1 MELAAKF
8 NLAMGLRAKFN
19 LVILAAFAVG
29 FLLAAVALN
38 RVFID
43 NAREQVLGNARI
55 MMTAANAIRNYT
67 VQELVPLLP
76 AEHDG
81 KFVPETVPAYAA
93 QKNFKEVQAAFTGY
107 TYREPALNPTNPSDR
122 AQDWEADIIGLF
134 RNEPKR
140 QELVVVR
147 DTPFGPTLNLA
158 RPIAIREDTCLTCH
172 STPSVAPAALTRSY
186 GSANG
191 FGWKLNETIGAQIL
205 TVPMAVPLKLA
216 HHAYV
221 TLLIILMAVF
231 AIVLVILNLCLHYLI
246 IAPVKRVSAMAEAV
260 SLGEEHVET
269 YIKPGKDEVAMLSV
283 AFDRM
288 RESLRQAMAM
298 IK

>member
-93 QKNFKEVQAAFTGY
+93 QKNFKEVQAASPVTPIASQRSIRPILPIARRIGK
-107 TYREPALNPTNPSDR
+107 PTSLACSATSQR
-122 AQDWEADIIGLF
+122 G
-134 RNEPKR
+134 RNWSSCAIR
-140 QELVVVR
+140 R
-147 DTPFGPTLNLA
+147 SA
-158 RPIAIREDTCLTCH
+158 RP
-172 STPSVAPAALTRSY
+172 
-186 GSANG
+186 
-191 FGWKLNETIGAQIL
+191 
-205 TVPMAVPLKLA
+205 
-216 HHAYV
+216 
-221 TLLIILMAVF
+221 
-231 AIVLVILNLCLHYLI
+231 
-246 IAPVKRVSAMAEAV
+246 
-260 SLGEEHVET
+260 
-269 YIKPGKDEVAMLSV
+269 
-283 AFDRM
+283 
-288 RESLRQAMAM
+288 
-298 IK
+298 